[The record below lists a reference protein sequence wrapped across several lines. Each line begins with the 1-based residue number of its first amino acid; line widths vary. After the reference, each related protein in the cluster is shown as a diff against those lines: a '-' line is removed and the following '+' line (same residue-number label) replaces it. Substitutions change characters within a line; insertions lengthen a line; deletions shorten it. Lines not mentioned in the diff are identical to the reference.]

1 MRLSRIAV
9 FAITSVLFTGIW
21 GCSKSK
27 PPVPQEGAAKP
38 TPTGMTAANTAPP
51 TPMPTPSPTPTVEPA
66 AVGPVQNIAAAERG
80 GEIESTGEKCAFN
93 TNLLIDKRLDPVWSA
108 LPPVQFPQEFVLSF
122 FDREPSLITSV
133 VITQP
138 KDLNSAPKEVEVWT
152 SDRVDSGFKQAASQ
166 TLPQAAGDQTITFS
180 PLQARYVKLRVVS
193 SYAPNAL
200 QIGKVQILEGDQPGY
215 LQLATRNPEMV
226 SWAQSP
232 RFAAQKGADWLQ
244 TAAVDWQ
251 RSHTCFGCHVQ
262 SQVIMGLA
270 VAEKGKYVVNRACL
284 DELAK
289 FTQSMQHDDGTY
301 HDGQHIT
308 ATSFASMALGYYAD
322 IAAKKDAKLT
332 KGAEWLLKQQQKSG
346 EMPSD
351 HNEPPIDQGSLM
363 ITANSVYA
371 FTAAYQQSHDLRFKR
386 AADEGLLF
394 ISSTKPETTQ
404 DKVFAILALSKYGTP
419 LQRKLV
425 PGVVEQ
431 LKKEQHE
438 DGGWGERSD
447 MQANAYA
454 TGQVLYAFK
463 QAGESIETPE
473 FEHGVRFLLTKQ
485 KDTGAWP
492 SMNSQSGRP
501 SEFAPTMWTVIGLAG
516 SFRQAKTTEVTQEAD
531 RIRISMQGAI
541 LFDFDKYDLKPE
553 AEAVLEQIKSSII
566 DQHPNANLVVEG
578 HTDDRGSVEYN
589 LQLSQRRAESVANWL
604 AKHGVDGA
612 RLQSK
617 GDGKAKPKYP
627 NDTEENR
634 SRNRRVEISVL
645 TGTSPSPSH

>member
-1 MRLSRIAV
+1 MRRSTVAAAAMAFILL
-9 FAITSVLFTGIW
+9 FAGLW

-27 PPVPQEGAAKP
+27 QASQQPAATP
-38 TPTGMTAANTAPP
+38 TPTAVAANTTP
-51 TPMPTPSPTPTVEPA
+51 TPTPSPSPTPTIEPA
-66 AVGPVQNIAAAERG
+66 TTGPTQNIAAAERG
-80 GEIESTGEKCAFN
+80 GEIESTGEQCAFN
-93 TNLLIDKRLDPVWSA
+93 TSLLIDKRLDPVWSA
-108 LPPVQFPQEFVLSF
+108 PTPVKFPQEFVLSF
-122 FDREPSLITSV
+122 FDREPALISSV

-152 SDRVDSGFKQAASQ
+152 SDQVGSGFKQTASQ
-166 TLPQAAGDQTITFS
+166 TLPQTAGYQAITFS

-193 SYAPNAL
+193 GYAPNSL
-200 QIGKVQILEGDQPGY
+200 QIGKIQVLETDQPGY
-215 LQLATRNPEMV
+215 MLLGTRNPEMV
-226 SWAQSP
+226 SWSQSP

-251 RSHTCFGCHVQ
+251 RSHSCFGCHVQ

-284 DELAK
+284 DELVK
-289 FTQSMQHDDGTY
+289 FTQTAQHDDGSY
-301 HDGQHIT
+301 HDAQHIT

-322 IAAKKDAKLT
+322 IGAEKDAKL
-332 KGAEWLLKQQQKSG
+332 KKAAEWLLKQQQKSG
-346 EMPSD
+346 EVPSD
-351 HNEPPIDQGSLM
+351 HDEPPIDQGSLM

-371 FTAAYQQSHDLRFKR
+371 FMAAYRQSHDLRFKR
-386 AADEGLLF
+386 AADQGLVF
-394 ISSTKPETTQ
+394 MSATKPETTQ
-404 DKVFAILALSKYGTP
+404 DKVFVILGLSKYGTP

-431 LKKEQHE
+431 LKKEQHP
-438 DGGWGERSD
+438 DGGWGERTD
-447 MQANAYA
+447 MQAN
-454 TGQVLYAFK
+454 V
-463 QAGESIETPE
+463 
-473 FEHGVRFLLTKQ
+473 LTKQ

-516 SFRQAKTTEVTQEAD
+516 SFRQTKTTEITQEAD

-541 LFDFDKYDLKPE
+541 LFDFDKYDLKPQ

-589 LQLSQRRAESVANWL
+589 LKLSQRRAESVADWL
-604 AKHGVDGA
+604 AKHGVDA
-612 RLQSK
+612 SRLQSK
-617 GDGKAKPKYP
+617 GDGKANPKYP

-645 TGTSPSPSH
+645 TSTSR